1 MDDLLQLH
9 GNALDDAIREVTRVD
24 DDQLTA
30 RTPCAEW
37 DLAALLA
44 HMIGQHLGFALAVEN
59 GIAPASA
66 YAPKPWTRAE
76 WTASVDRV
84 RSAFAAADPD
94 ATVLQ
99 VELHPTRALPMAT
112 VIGAQLLD
120 TAVHTW
126 DVARSLGLEYT
137 PEPAIKERVLQI
149 AAGIPD
155 GANRTAPGAAF
166 APGTGS
172 ATSGPDNED
181 QADPWQR
188 CLALLGREY

>member
-1 MDDLLQLH
+1 MHD
-9 GNALDDAIREVTRVD
+9 E
-24 DDQLTA
+24 QLTA
-30 RTPCAEW
+30 RTPCADW

-44 HMIGQHLGFALAVEN
+44 HMIGQNLGFALAVEHST
-59 GIAPASA
+59 APASA
-66 YAPKPWTRAE
+66 YAPQSWTRSGWA
-76 WTASVDRV
+76 ASVDRV

-94 ATVLQ
+94 GTVLQ

-126 DVARSLGLEYT
+126 DVARSLSLEYT
-137 PEPAIKERVLQI
+137 PGPEIVERVLAI
-149 AAGIPD
+149 ATGIPD
-155 GANRTAPGAAF
+155 GDNRTVEGAAF

-172 ATSGPDNED
+172 AGSDTGGTD
-181 QADPWQR
+181 QADPWPR